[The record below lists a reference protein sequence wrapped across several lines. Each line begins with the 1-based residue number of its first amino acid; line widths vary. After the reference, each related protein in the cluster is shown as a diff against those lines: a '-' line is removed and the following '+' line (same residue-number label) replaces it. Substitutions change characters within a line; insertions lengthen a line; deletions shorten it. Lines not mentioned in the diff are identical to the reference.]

1 MWVDVNLAQPSETKE
16 MYLLASAF
24 FVAGIYYFYV
34 GDARNGA
41 AVLGVALVLAAS
53 RHILGPQEEASLVRK
68 AALGVAILF
77 LIVAVT
83 YTILTIL
90 K

>member
-1 MWVDVNLAQPSETKE
+1 
-16 MYLLASAF
+16 MYVLASAF

-34 GDARNGA
+34 GDTRNA
-41 AVLGVALVLAAS
+41 ATMAGVALVLAGA
-53 RHILGPQEEASLVRK
+53 RFILGPQEEASLVRR
-68 AALGVAILF
+68 AGLGVAILF

-83 YTILTIL
+83 YTILTFL